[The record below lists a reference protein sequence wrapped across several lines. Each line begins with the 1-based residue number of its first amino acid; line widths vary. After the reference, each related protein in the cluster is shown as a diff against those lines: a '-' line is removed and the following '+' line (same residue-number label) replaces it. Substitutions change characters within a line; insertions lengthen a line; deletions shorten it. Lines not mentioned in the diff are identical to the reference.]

1 MLSPKR
7 NCCGLLLAI
16 LAVLMLAFAATPSAV
31 AQTQDDANL
40 AWPAA
45 LPHPAHIVVVLEEN
59 HGYTQIIGS
68 SQAPYINT
76 LASEGALFTNS
87 HAITHPSE
95 PNYLALFSGSTQ
107 GITDDSCPHTF
118 SAANLGSE
126 LIAAKDSFTGYAE
139 GLPSTGSTVCTSGE
153 YARKHAPWTD
163 FSNVP
168 SSDSKPFSSF
178 PTTFSSLPTI
188 SWVVPDLLDDM
199 HDGTIQQADSWLQ
212 THLQAYVTWAKTN
225 NSLLIVT
232 WDEDQGTTGNRI
244 ATIFVGPMVKPGK
257 YAEYITHYNVLRTL
271 EAIYGLPYAGKSA
284 SVTTIT
290 DVWQ

>member
-1 MLSPKR
+1 MTLRPPIVCSS
-7 NCCGLLLAI
+7 LLARLI
-16 LAVLMLAFAATPSAV
+16 LLSFAIAATPV
-31 AQTQDDANL
+31 CRAQTDPQADT
-40 AWPAA
+40 PA
-45 LPHPAHIVVVLEEN
+45 LPVPAHIVVVVEEN
-59 HGYTQIIGS
+59 HGYSQIIGS

-87 HAITHPSE
+87 HALTHPSQ
-95 PNYLALFSGSTQ
+95 PNYLAFFSGSVQ

-126 LIAAKDSFTGYAE
+126 LIAAKKTFVGYSE
-139 GLPSTGSTVCTSGE
+139 GLPSTGSTVCTAGE

-168 SSDSKPFSSF
+168 STDSVPFSSF
-178 PTTFSSLPTI
+178 PTNYANLPTI
-188 SWVVPDLLDDM
+188 SFVIPDLLDDM
-199 HDGTIQQADSWLQ
+199 HDGTIQQGDSWLQ
-212 THLQAYVTWAKTN
+212 TNLQGYVTWAKAN

-232 WDEDQGTTGNRI
+232 FDEDQGTTVNQI

-257 YAEYITHYNVLRTL
+257 YSEKINHYNVLRTL

-284 SVTTIT
+284 SVKTIT